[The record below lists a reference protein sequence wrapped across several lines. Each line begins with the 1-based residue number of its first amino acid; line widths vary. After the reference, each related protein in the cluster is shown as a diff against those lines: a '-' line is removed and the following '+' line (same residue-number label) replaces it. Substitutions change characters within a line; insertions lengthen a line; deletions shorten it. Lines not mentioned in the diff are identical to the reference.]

1 MNKSMKIKYL
11 FFVTF
16 AGILTMISCG
26 EKKEEPVDNIA
37 QPIDVS
43 QQIVGDSMIY
53 GLACEGT
60 SDSNIVVYPFSGGD
74 PIKYSCI
81 DAHKKH
87 KIIGHPEIGDW
98 VGLVLDKEDTTVAN
112 MVINL
117 DQLKGTWTYT
127 VMPTFKDFKHLSKRM
142 QKKMES
148 TIMEQ
153 MPDSEKALY
162 MVPREYGFSLKRNH
176 NAEPVGRV
184 RQNAGVDDDSPVEY
198 PAVKHYAQWFS
209 WNGRLILVSQK
220 RPSLVKSDKPAP
232 KEKPTFDTLDYVMLT
247 NDTLVLI
254 HNGQIQGYHRKSS
267 ALTANEHANK
277 KAAEADK
284 KAAENLK

>member
-1 MNKSMKIKYL
+1 MKIKYL
-11 FFVTF
+11 FFATF
-16 AGILTMISCG
+16 AAILTMISCG
-26 EKKEEPVDNIA
+26 QKEDSSDSVSISSV
-37 QPIDVS
+37 DVS
-43 QQIVGDSMIY
+43 KDIVGDSMIY

-81 DAHKKH
+81 DAHKNH
-87 KIIGHPEIGDW
+87 RIIGHPEIGDW
-98 VGLVLDKEDTTVAN
+98 VGLVLDKEDTTVAT
-112 MVINL
+112 MVVNL

-148 TIMEQ
+148 RLMEQ

-162 MVPREYGFSLKRNH
+162 MVPREYGFSLKRSH

-184 RQNAGVDDDSPVEY
+184 RQSASVDEDSPVEY
-198 PAVKHYAQWFS
+198 PAVKQYAQWFS
-209 WNGRLILVSQK
+209 WNGKLILVSQMRHIK
-220 RPSLVKSDKPAP
+220 TEDNKDAKPP
-232 KEKPTFDTLDYVMLT
+232 KPTFDTLEYVMLT
-247 NDTLVLI
+247 NDTLVLM
-254 HNGQIQGYHRKSS
+254 HNGVIQGYHRKSN

>member
-1 MNKSMKIKYL
+1 MKIKYL
-11 FFVTF
+11 FFATF

-26 EKKEEPVDNIA
+26 KKNEEPVDNIA
-37 QPIDVS
+37 QQIDVS
-43 QQIVGDSMIY
+43 EQIVGDSMIY

-81 DAHKKH
+81 DAHKNH

-98 VGLVLDKEDTTVAN
+98 VGLVLDKEDSTVAN

-127 VMPTFKDFKHLSKRM
+127 VMPTFKDVKNMSKRM

-148 TIMEQ
+148 LMIEQ

-162 MVPREYGFSLKRNH
+162 MVPREYGFSLKRSH

-184 RQNAGVDDDSPVEY
+184 RQNAGVDNDSPV
-198 PAVKHYAQWFS
+198 
-209 WNGRLILVSQK
+209 
-220 RPSLVKSDKPAP
+220 
-232 KEKPTFDTLDYVMLT
+232 
-247 NDTLVLI
+247 
-254 HNGQIQGYHRKSS
+254 
-267 ALTANEHANK
+267 
-277 KAAEADK
+277 
-284 KAAENLK
+284 